1 MFKKITVAD
10 IENYE
15 RDYIGSEIELRD
27 IKRSYIDGK
36 GNWDYMH
43 DHVPFINCD
52 SEPRIMEIVKG
63 MIEKEEV
70 PEYKCFTEEPQK
82 KKDRRKKKWEREQKE
97 AEAISS
103 MLYVLIYYYFFRENQ
118 LF

>member
-1 MFKKITVAD
+1 
-10 IENYE
+10 
-15 RDYIGSEIELRD
+15 
-27 IKRSYIDGK
+27 
-36 GNWDYMH
+36 MH